1 MTKPLTL
8 RHIRLLCLGWTP
20 PPSISEWAGIQI
32 ANPPDVKPILIALL
46 TLSLASAANAD
57 DAGDCESKWN
67 KLEKGL
73 DYRAITC
80 LGDTDA
86 LDVHV
91 VRVDLDRWNLNTA
104 VVELGTASGVAAS
117 KDAAFA
123 INTNFFDKARKP
135 MGLIV
140 RSGEEVRSPRES
152 SWQSIFL
159 VDENDRARIIMPD
172 TWDEYS
178 DRAKVGVQAGPRL
191 VVNGR
196 VSKATN
202 NYRAE
207 RVGVC
212 IQPDGDLLFFA
223 TPRDRKLHVR
233 EMARIA
239 QRDES
244 KGGLNC
250 KNAMLF
256 DGGHSVNFF
265 AEGEDKKVSVSN
277 GRVPVF
283 VYATPR

>member
-1 MTKPLTL
+1 MNQTL
-8 RHIRLLCLGWTP
+8 C
-20 PPSISEWAGIQI
+20 
-32 ANPPDVKPILIALL
+32 ALL
-46 TLSLASAANAD
+46 ILCLASAANA
-57 DAGDCESKWN
+57 ADCETEWRR
-67 KLEKGL
+67 LEKGL

-91 VRVDLDRWNLNTA
+91 VRVDLGRWDLNTA
-104 VVELGTASGVAAS
+104 IVEAGTARGVAES
-117 KDAAFA
+117 KEAAFA
-123 INTNFFDKARKP
+123 INANFFDKSRKP

-140 RSGEEVRSPRES
+140 RSGEEIRSARES
-152 SWQSIFL
+152 TWQSIFL
-159 VDENDRARIIMPD
+159 VDGKDRARIVLPD
-172 TWDEYS
+172 KWDEYN
-178 DRAKVGVQAGPRL
+178 DRAKVAVQAGPRL
-191 VVNGR
+191 VVDGH
-196 VSKATN
+196 VSGATN

-212 IQPDGDLLFFA
+212 IQSDGDLLFFA

-239 QRDES
+239 QRSEK
-244 KGGLNC
+244 KGGLSC
-250 KNAMLF
+250 RNAMLF

-265 AEGEDKKVSVSN
+265 AEGKDKKVSVSN